1 MTMSMSVNFHE
12 QVSEEET
19 RTDGIC
25 LEPIKQTDAAQFQ
38 SWTTGF
44 EYQVGH
50 RRHDGVDGH
59 RQGGVDHQCLDHLHR
74 HHLHRE
80 HNNQRS

>member
-1 MTMSMSVNFHE
+1 MSTLTVSMSVNFSD

-74 HHLHRE
+74 HRY
-80 HNNQRS
+80 NQR